1 MRAYACALFHYAES
15 SIVKV
20 FLRLDLG
27 DCGIAKAYYLSVAI
41 EGNDIAQFFSHFF
54 NTLAYLTSISHLV
67 TASMVSLGFPL

>member
-1 MRAYACALFHYAES
+1 MCARAYVRALFHYAES

-41 EGNDIAQFFSHFF
+41 EGNDIAQFF
-54 NTLAYLTSISHLV
+54 LR
-67 TASMVSLGFPL
+67 